1 MSSTYTNGDK
11 RMKQIKLNKE
21 DLCEFKYTV
30 NGIKNLSHVICDY
43 CCEDKKDTKCYLF
56 QIYLEIKDNICKKI
70 KRRKRNR

>member
-30 NGIKNLSHVICDY
+30 NGIKIKTRKGNRQ
-43 CCEDKKDTKCYLF
+43 TKS
-56 QIYLEIKDNICKKI
+56 
-70 KRRKRNR
+70 